1 MDTSMVIAICGF
13 AVVCGAVSMKIAAGK
28 DRNPSLWA
36 IVGLV
41 FNIPGLLAAVF
52 VPPHVE
58 TSAAEGQAAKSGA
71 EDRAGKAQSS
81 HGAEAAVA

>member
-1 MDTSMVIAICGF
+1 MDTTMVIAICGF
-13 AVVCGAVSMKIAAGK
+13 AVVCGAVSMKIAVGK

-41 FNIPGLLAAVF
+41 FNIPGLLVAVF

-58 TSAAEGQAAKSGA
+58 RSAGEERAAKSAAGA
-71 EDRAGKAQSS
+71 RAEKSSSS
-81 HGAEAAVA
+81 HGAKAAVA

>member
-13 AVVCGAVSMKIAAGK
+13 AVVSGAVSMKIAAGK

-52 VPPHVE
+52 MPPHHE
-58 TSAAEGQAAKSGA
+58 TSPAEALAEKSGA
-71 EDRAGKAQSS
+71 EDRAGASQS
-81 HGAEAAVA
+81 HRGAEAAVA